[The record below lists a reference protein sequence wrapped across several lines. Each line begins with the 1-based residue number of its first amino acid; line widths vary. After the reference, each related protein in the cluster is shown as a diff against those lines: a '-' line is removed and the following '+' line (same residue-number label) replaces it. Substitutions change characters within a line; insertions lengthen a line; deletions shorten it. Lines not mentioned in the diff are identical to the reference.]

1 MKIKKI
7 KIYKSKVTITLEDRK
22 TIDLDKNVFTNFYLY
37 EGKNLSKKELL
48 ELHKQ
53 NDNAALLNY
62 AYKLRQKSP
71 YTEHH
76 MREKLYDKGGLKSQV
91 DEVIKSLKKSGLIDD
106 RKFIEEHI
114 EYYSS
119 LNYGKNKI
127 INKLLEKGIFKETL
141 DRIIFPLANEKRK
154 ASRIFKKLNEKYS
167 KYNDAQ
173 RKKHVYQAYIALGFE
188 PDIAQEM
195 VGAIQK
201 SSPKEETDKL
211 EAEFN
216 KVYKRYQLKYNKK
229 EFKSKLLSYLASKG
243 YKINDILKLFERKHI
258 A

>member
-7 KIYKSKVTITLEDRK
+7 KIYKSKVKLTLEDRK
-22 TIDLDKNVFTNFYLY
+22 TIEIDKNVYTNFYLY

-53 NDNAALLNY
+53 NDNATLLKY
-62 AYKLRQKSP
+62 AMKLREKGP
-71 YTEHH
+71 YTEYR

-91 DEVIKSLKKSGLIDD
+91 DDVIKTMKKNGLIDD

-114 EYYSS
+114 EYYNS

-127 INKLLEKGIFKETL
+127 IQKLLEKGIFKETL
-141 DRIIFPLANEKRK
+141 DRIVFPLAAEKRK
-154 ASRIFKKLNEKYS
+154 AAKIFKKLNEKYS

-173 RKKHVYQAYIALGFE
+173 RKQKVYQAYIALGFDA
-188 PDIAQEM
+188 DIAQEM
-195 VGAIQK
+195 VGSLQK
-201 SSPKEETDKL
+201 SSPKEETNKL
-211 EAEFN
+211 EVEFN

-229 EFKSKLLSYLASKG
+229 EIKSKLLSYLASKG
-243 YKINDILKLFERKHI
+243 FKINDILKLFERKHI
-258 A
+258 

>member
-7 KIYKSKVTITLEDRK
+7 KIYKSKVTITFEDRK
-22 TIDLDKNVFTNFYLY
+22 KIDIDKNVYTNFYLY
-37 EGKNLSKKELL
+37 EGKNLSKKELS

-53 NDNAALLNY
+53 NDNAALLKY
-62 AYKLRQKSP
+62 ALKLREKGP
-71 YTEHH
+71 YTEYR

-91 DEVIKSLKKSGLIDD
+91 DEVIKSMKKSGLIND
-106 RKFIEEHI
+106 RQFIEEHI
-114 EYYSS
+114 EYYNS

-127 INKLLEKGIFKETL
+127 INKLVEKGIFKETL
-141 DRIIFPLANEKRK
+141 DHIVFPLATEKRK
-154 ASRIFKKLNEKYS
+154 ATKIFKKLNEKYA

-173 RKKHVYQAYIALGFE
+173 RKQKIYQAYIALGFDS
-188 PDIAQEM
+188 DIASEM
-195 VGAIQK
+195 VGSIQK
-201 SSPKEETDKL
+201 SSPKEETSKL
-211 EAEFN
+211 ETEFN

-229 EFKSKLLSYLASKG
+229 EIKSKLLSYLASKG